1 MTSIAEKALLL
12 RIRNKDNKPH
22 ELIDTVLRSPEVSER
37 VLEALDLRITD
48 SWMDW
53 RELFPYIQKHSRPNL
68 FSALYK
74 RMAPN
79 QFDAAE
85 LFRIGYGR
93 EDLEEV
99 LCHELYD
106 TFNGK
111 GLGVYEYIFKAL
123 SERGGP
129 RSLEMMEVINHELY
143 PRIQTNRIVANTI
156 REGFSEERALTVG
169 EIEQVIENK
178 FLENFSQ
185 ELKFAIELLRQKG
198 ITLPDD
204 SPKAES
210 APAQQPLGRVRRVE
224 HYMTKAK
231 DLLPDHPPEALNNIR
246 KAAEAICKD
255 ILDAACQSSPS
266 PNRKPAAAFNSL
278 EDMINRMR
286 KDGLIPSSIE
296 SCLASLQSFG
306 NFASHDQEED
316 PQSVSA
322 EMAESTFGHLKIV
335 VEWYVS
341 LNLQI
346 EQKDE

>member
-1 MTSIAEKALLL
+1 
-12 RIRNKDNKPH
+12 
-22 ELIDTVLRSPEVSER
+22 
-37 VLEALDLRITD
+37 
-48 SWMDW
+48 
-53 RELFPYIQKHSRPNL
+53 
-68 FSALYK
+68 
-74 RMAPN
+74 MAPN

-111 GLGVYEYIFKAL
+111 GLGLYEYIFKAL

-129 RSLEMMEVINHELY
+129 RSLEMMEVIDHELY
-143 PRIQTNRIVANTI
+143 PRIQTNRIVADTI
-156 REGFSEERALTVG
+156 REGVSEERDLTVG
-169 EIEQVIENK
+169 EIEQLIENR

-204 SPKAES
+204 SPKAEL
-210 APAQQPLGRVRRVE
+210 APAQQTGRVRRVE
-224 HYMTKAK
+224 HYMAKAK
-231 DLLPDHPPEALNNIR
+231 ELLPNHPPEALNNIR

-255 ILDAACQSSPS
+255 ILDAAFQSSPS
-266 PNRKPAAAFNSL
+266 KNRKPASAFNSL

-296 SCLASLQSFG
+296 NCLASLQSFG

-322 EMAESTFGHLKIV
+322 DMAESTFGHLKTV
-335 VEWYVS
+335 VEWYAS